1 VNEPLLSVEALGVTY
16 RSRRGPVEA
25 VRGVSFACGREKLG
39 IVGESGSGKSTVGR
53 AIMGLLPRGA
63 RLRATEL
70 AFQGQ
75 DLTRCSESQMTSL
88 RGRRIAMILQEPK
101 FALNPVMTIGDQ
113 IAEAYR
119 AHHRVSGTAAR
130 GHGLEMLAA
139 VHIRNPARMW
149 RAHAHELSGGMAQR
163 AMIAMM
169 LAPGPDLLIADEPTS
184 ALDVISRQSV
194 LAILD
199 ELVAERGMGLMLIS
213 HDLGLV
219 ASFCDRVLVME
230 KGAVVEQLPADR
242 LARARHPYTKALL
255 AARPRLEVE
264 MAARSR
270 NR

>member
-1 VNEPLLSVEALGVTY
+1 
-16 RSRRGPVEA
+16 
-25 VRGVSFACGREKLG
+25 
-39 IVGESGSGKSTVGR
+39 
-53 AIMGLLPRGA
+53 
-63 RLRATEL
+63 
-70 AFQGQ
+70 
-75 DLTRCSESQMTSL
+75 
-88 RGRRIAMILQEPK
+88 
-101 FALNPVMTIGDQ
+101 
-113 IAEAYR
+113 
-119 AHHRVSGTAAR
+119 
-130 GHGLEMLAA
+130 